1 MSNEDIT
8 DVKVALELIAK
19 ILEDLNEGLQLIF
32 KKLEHLE
39 GKIDGLH
46 RDSKD
51 KT

>member
-1 MSNEDIT
+1 MLDEDIT
-8 DVKVALELIAK
+8 DIKVALELIAK
-19 ILEDLNEGLQLIF
+19 ILEDLNKGLGLIF

-46 RDSKD
+46 RDIKD